1 MLTFGGSAGVW
12 RLLPKES
19 WGVPLLLHFPEFV
32 WVKLQVLE
40 LNCQEASLVCITLI
54 SLSLCRAGKE
64 TQSRD
69 SGGALPVSKSPALS
83 LSHQQ
88 GCAA

>member
-1 MLTFGGSAGVW
+1 M
-12 RLLPKES
+12 
-19 WGVPLLLHFPEFV
+19 LHFPEVV

-40 LNCQEASLVCITLI
+40 MSRQEAHPACITRVSLSL

-69 SGGALPVSKSPALS
+69 SGRTLRVSKSPALS
-83 LSHQQ
+83 SSHYQ

>member
-1 MLTFGGSAGVW
+1 MVQFAEV
-12 RLLPKES
+12 
-19 WGVPLLLHFPEFV
+19 V

-40 LNCQEASLVCITLI
+40 TSRQEAPPVCITWI

-64 TQSRD
+64 TRRCD
-69 SGGALPVSKSPALS
+69 SCGTLCVSKSPALS